1 MELTLLNSKAAAS
14 FADKKSSL
22 QVKLMTNNK
31 ISQKLINSLTF
42 FFDFAQDSCGLTTQ
56 RIHICVYNYNLDNC

>member
-14 FADKKSSL
+14 FANKKSSL

-56 RIHICVYNYNLDNC
+56 